1 MNLGFY
7 GIAQIKQGSKQKIIK
22 EKQRIRE
29 VVLMEELQK
38 ALNYMNSLMMLAAT
52 DETKEEIE
60 NVILQL
66 EKLKIIYQL

>member
-1 MNLGFY
+1 
-7 GIAQIKQGSKQKIIK
+7 
-22 EKQRIRE
+22 
-29 VVLMEELQK
+29 MEELQK